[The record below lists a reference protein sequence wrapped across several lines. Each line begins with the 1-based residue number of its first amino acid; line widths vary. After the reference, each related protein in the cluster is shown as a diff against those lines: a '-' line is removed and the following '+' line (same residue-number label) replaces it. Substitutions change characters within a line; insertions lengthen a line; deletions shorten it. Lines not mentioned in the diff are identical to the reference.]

1 MPKCSNCDVK
11 QGRLNEGNL
20 CKSCFDNRNKTLNSD
35 AANKHINIP
44 QMDIN
49 SLDRNM
55 INFLKTNMEHEQKRE
70 LELTALLRDHI
81 EYLKNDIE
89 FLRKE
94 LSSKDKIIDLLLK
107 DNYIDNNVYDNE
119 NNNDDD
125 DDLFIYP
132 KRSTRVDYGANED
145 NGDKPIELYNRFN
158 LLSTSPSNGDKI
170 NDYGSDHEIC
180 DDDISH
186 Y

>member
-20 CKSCFDNRNKTLNSD
+20 CKSCFDNRNKTLIDNT
-35 AANKHINIP
+35 ANKHIDEIP

-49 SLDRNM
+49 SLDRNV

-81 EYLKNDIE
+81 EYLKHDIE
-89 FLRKE
+89 FLKKE
-94 LSSKDKIIDLLLK
+94 LASKDKIIDLLSK
-107 DNYIDNNVYDNE
+107 DNYIDDNDYNE
-119 NNNDDD
+119 NNNDAN

-132 KRSTRVDYGANED
+132 KRSTRVHYGPNED
-145 NGDKPIELYNRFN
+145 NGNRPIKLYNRFN
-158 LLSTSPSNGDKI
+158 LLNTSPSNGDKI
-170 NDYGSDHEIC
+170 NDYGLDHATMI
-180 DDDISH
+180 
-186 Y
+186 